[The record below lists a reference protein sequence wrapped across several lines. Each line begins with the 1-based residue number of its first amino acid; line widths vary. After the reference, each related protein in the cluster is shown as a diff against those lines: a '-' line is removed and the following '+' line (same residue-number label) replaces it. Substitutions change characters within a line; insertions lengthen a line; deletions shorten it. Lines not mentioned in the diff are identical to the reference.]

1 MSISE
6 DVKEDVM
13 LACRYG
19 DLEDVQAFV
28 KEHGEL
34 SLTEIR
40 DENHNSILHMIC
52 ANGHIG
58 MHISIVIY

>member
-1 MSISE
+1 MSISD
-6 DVKEDVM
+6 DVKEDVF

-19 DLEDVQAFV
+19 ELEAVQAFV

-34 SLTEIR
+34 SLAEIR

-58 MHISIVIY
+58 MHSSIVIY